1 LFSRT
6 KGYWF
11 YFMVIPY
18 NYVIMMNLF
27 NSLFELLGKGPSFKC
42 HSLLIMI
49 VDFVRWQQ
57 INGLWV
63 VSSCISNKYKIGF
76 Q

>member
-1 LFSRT
+1 
-6 KGYWF
+6 
-11 YFMVIPY
+11 
-18 NYVIMMNLF
+18 MNLF